1 MPLRSTPTSRWSA
14 PRCVLTVAV
23 LGWVA
28 YALLTLFAHDAGRTL
43 DTWLGST
50 VELLAVAGLWMRTR
64 IADGEAR
71 AWREFAVGWSI
82 YTATEIAVDVL
93 DTVNGSDVALTA
105 LEAGYVVG
113 YVFWLRAVGR
123 LLWPHRVQRRG
134 YALEVVTV
142 LVLLAGLVTRFVA
155 APLAALTGIPAFD
168 AGWWLYLPS
177 GDLILA
183 VCAVVVAATSGSDRR
198 WWVLAG
204 GLAVFDAGDI
214 GYSAVLL
221 ASGGTAPTFGIGFDV
236 AWVGGLLAVAIT
248 AWMPARPVR
257 TTHRD
262 GRTLQVVPL
271 VTVPGAALLLF
282 AVAVGRPDPLTAGL
296 ALVALAGGIGLFV
309 AGQRDLLDLERFR
322 RAALVDDLT
331 GAPNRRALLEE
342 ADRRVGEGGD
352 LVLALF
358 DLDRFKAVNE
368 SLGHAAGDDLLCQV
382 VARLRAALPSEAVVA
397 RLGGDELAVL
407 LPRDLEAA
415 AESVRAAH
423 ARVSGTY
430 SFDGQRIHV
439 GCSVGVAA
447 HPGHAGT
454 AAELL
459 HVADLALIAA
469 KRHGDRVEVHSAA
482 TSGGLPGE
490 LLLVEQLRTC
500 LDLDTEADA
509 DDRLRAGA
517 LLLHF
522 QPQVRTDDGEVEGA
536 EALVRWQHPD
546 HGLLPPLTF
555 LGLVERHGLMH
566 ALTAWVIDE
575 AVRVAATWH
584 RDGRAVRVAVN
595 LSATNLG
602 DVDLPARVARVLQAH
617 GAPTTA
623 LALEITETV
632 AMEGSGVSLA
642 VLREFSEMGLSL
654 SIDDFGTG
662 YSSLGYFRQRE
673 FDEVKLDR
681 SFVTGIGTDPRAEAV
696 IVSTIELAHRLGAR
710 VVAEGVEDIDTLREL
725 TRLGCDLV
733 QGYLHSP
740 AVPAAQ
746 FERWCDE
753 RRAQVTLDPRP

>member
-1 MPLRSTPTSRWSA
+1 MSLRSTPISRWSA

-23 LGWVA
+23 LGWIA
-28 YALLTLFAHDAGRTL
+28 YALLTLLVHDAGRAL
-43 DTWLGST
+43 DTWLGSA
-50 VELLAVAGLWMRTR
+50 VELLAVAGMWMRTR

-282 AVAVGRPDPLTAGL
+282 AVAIGRPDPLTAGL

-382 VARLRAALPSEAVVA
+382 VARLRSALPSEAVVA

-407 LPRDLEAA
+407 LPCDLATATEA
-415 AESVRAAH
+415 VRAAH
-423 ARVSGTY
+423 SRVSGTY

-459 HVADLALIAA
+459 HVADLVLIAA

-482 TSGGLPGE
+482 TSGGLSGE
-490 LLLVEQLRTC
+490 LLLVEQLRIC

-710 VVAEGVEDIDTLREL
+710 VVAEGVEDVDTLREL
-725 TRLGCDLV
+725 ARLGCDLV